1 MTEPEV
7 LLWHLLKDRSDG
19 LVFKRQKPYGPYIL
33 DFYCFAA
40 GLVVEVDGAAHNT
53 KAAKDA
59 ARDAYL
65 AQAGL
70 HIYRV
75 ASDVYHDAEDVADGI
90 WLLPEELAAKRKQE
104 SLAGPRPSR
113 SGGTSYHCPKVNING
128 CPLHDSH
135 CFFMRSTSP

>member
-1 MTEPEV
+1 MDATKPKPKIALARQLRKAMTEPEV

-40 GLVVEVDGAAHNT
+40 RLVVEVDGAAHGEE
-53 KAAKDA
+53 KKMAKDA

-70 HIYRV
+70 HVYRV
-75 ASDVYHDAEDVADGI
+75 NASDVYHDAEDVADGI
-90 WLLPEELAAKRKQE
+90 WLLAEELAAKRKQE
-104 SLAGPRPSR
+104 APPPRA
-113 SGGTSYHCPKVNING
+113 
-128 CPLHDSH
+128 
-135 CFFMRSTSP
+135 